1 MRQDVYREFWRHRE
15 TREVWA
21 VTLTVG
27 GRVVA
32 ACGPLRPSQA
42 HALLLPYLPWSEAE
56 GARVERARHL
66 FVPVGHRPY
75 AAA

>member
-1 MRQDVYREFWRHRE
+1 VRPDAHQEFWRHRDS
-15 TREVWA
+15 RQIWA
-21 VTLTVG
+21 VTLSVG

-42 HALLLPYLPWSEAE
+42 HPLLLPYLHWSEAE
-56 GARVERARHL
+56 GARLQRARHL
-66 FVPVGHRPY
+66 FVPVGQRPW

>member
-1 MRQDVYREFWRHRE
+1 M
-15 TREVWA
+15 
-21 VTLTVG
+21 
-27 GRVVA
+27 VA

-42 HALLLPYLPWSEAE
+42 HPLLLPYLPWSEAE

-66 FVPVGHRPY
+66 FVPVGQRPW